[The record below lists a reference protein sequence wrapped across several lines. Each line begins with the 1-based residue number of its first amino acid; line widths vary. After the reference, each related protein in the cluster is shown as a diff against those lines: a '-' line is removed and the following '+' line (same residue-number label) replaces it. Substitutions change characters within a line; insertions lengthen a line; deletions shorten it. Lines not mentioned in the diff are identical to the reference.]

1 MYQIE
6 FRVQMCWKKKNQ
18 NWHLFDIEY
27 FIPNIWKFC
36 GKISC
41 FCFCVQFLMKIC
53 TNPLIPSGA
62 NFNYVFDIM
71 SLGSGFKMCVNG
83 KKK

>member
-1 MYQIE
+1 
-6 FRVQMCWKKKNQ
+6 
-18 NWHLFDIEY
+18 
-27 FIPNIWKFC
+27 
-36 GKISC
+36 
-41 FCFCVQFLMKIC
+41 MKIC

-83 KKK
+83 KKNSNKMLLSFTKNKIQKHK